1 MSGIGIPLEAGD
13 DFDEPPG
20 RRRRTLLVVAICGLL
35 LVTILGTAVAI
46 GGNRLMSLLGPA
58 ADYKGNGSG
67 SVLVTI
73 SPGDT
78 AADIGGA
85 LKRAGVVKSAQAFR
99 DAASEDARSQSIGP
113 GVYRMHKHMG
123 ASQALA
129 LMLNPTSRVFARV
142 VIPEGTRLTKILSL
156 IHDAAGISVKDLETA
171 SKDATAI
178 GLPSY
183 AKGTAEGF
191 LFPAT
196 YTFEPGTKAVDALKQ
211 MVDRFKKEA
220 TIDDLVR
227 GASAIG
233 YTPYDVVTV
242 ASLIEKEARL
252 QKDYGKVAR
261 VAYNRL
267 KPSWGQAFGF
277 DSTLNYLL
285 PERQGKLSASD
296 LQVQSPYNSRL
307 HAGLPPTPI
316 DSPGHAALLAAL
328 HPTPG
333 PWLYFVTIDKAGN
346 TAFSTTKAQFDKDVQ
361 TSRANGVS

>member
-1 MSGIGIPLEAGD
+1 MSAIGFDLEPGD
-13 DFDEPPG
+13 DESPAA
-20 RRRRTLLVVAICGLL
+20 RRRLLLVVGICIVLL
-35 LVTILGTAVAI
+35 LTILGTAVAI
-46 GGNRLMSLLGPA
+46 GGHRLKDLLGPA
-58 ADYKGNGSG
+58 ADYRGNGSG
-67 SVLVTI
+67 SVQVTVN
-73 SPGDT
+73 PGDN
-78 AADIGGA
+78 ALDIGNA

-99 DAASEDARSQSIGP
+99 DAASEEPRSQSIAP
-113 GVYRMHKHMG
+113 GVYKLHKHMG

-129 LMLNPTSRVFARV
+129 LLLNPSSRLFARV
-142 VIPEGTRLTKILSL
+142 VIPEGTRLTKILQ
-156 IHDAAGISVKDLETA
+156 IVHDDAGISITDLQSA
-171 SKDATAI
+171 SKNATAI

-196 YTFEPGTKAVDALKQ
+196 YKIEPGTSAVNALKQ
-211 MVDRFKKEA
+211 MVDRFKLEA
-220 TIDDLVR
+220 STDALEP
-227 GASAIG
+227 GARALG

-267 KPSWGQAFGF
+267 APSWGQAFGF
-277 DSTLNYLL
+277 DSTLNFLL
-285 PERQGKLSASD
+285 PERKGKLRSND
-296 LQVQSPYNSRL
+296 FRIDSPYNSRI
-307 HAGLPPTPI
+307 HHGLPPTPI
-316 DSPGHAALLAAL
+316 DSPGHAALMAAL
-328 HPTPG
+328 HPTSG